1 MNNKESIETNNTEQ
15 PNSDTKWIKY
25 IEDAVANKD
34 IIKFDYQNFE
44 NFQVLGVGGFGKVY
58 SATYKKLNKTVAL
71 KSVNIHDDN
80 SMRDFVNEVQIIF

>member
-34 IIKFDYQNFE
+34 IIIKFDDQNFE
-44 NFQVLGVGGFGKVY
+44 NFQVLVLVDLEKC
-58 SATYKKLNKTVAL
+58 T
-71 KSVNIHDDN
+71 
-80 SMRDFVNEVQIIF
+80 